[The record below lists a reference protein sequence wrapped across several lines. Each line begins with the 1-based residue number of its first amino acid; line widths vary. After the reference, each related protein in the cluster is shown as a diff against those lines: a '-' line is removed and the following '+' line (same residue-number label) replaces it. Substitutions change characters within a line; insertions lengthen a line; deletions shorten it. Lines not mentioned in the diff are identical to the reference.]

1 MEVCEKD
8 AQGLKDLQKRLN
20 YGSKGEKTMVG
31 SIGNSVAALKALGT
45 KMDVTAKN
53 IANANSDEYKK
64 SRAILKEDSN
74 GGVGAHVETIDTPGP
89 SIVSIENG
97 QKSERELSNVD
108 LTEEMTEMIATQH
121 SYTANLKS
129 IETEDEMLGAALD
142 IVG

>member
-1 MEVCEKD
+1 
-8 AQGLKDLQKRLN
+8 
-20 YGSKGEKTMVG
+20 MVG
-31 SIGNSVAALKALGT
+31 SIGNNVAALKALGT
-45 KMDVTAKN
+45 KMDVTARN

-64 SRAILKEDSN
+64 SRAILKEDPN
-74 GGVGAHVETIDTPGP
+74 GGVDAHVERIDTPGP
-89 SIVSIENG
+89 SIVSVENG

-108 LTEEMTEMIATQH
+108 LTEEMTEMIVTQH